1 MNSRAIVPLI
11 VVAIVAWF
19 LFSRY
24 QQGKMPLPGLPNPA
38 PITSATDPNT
48 TDPNATGT
56 STTTSGVTDP
66 NATDP
71 NATDPNAT
79 DPNATDPNATDP
91 NATDPNATDP
101 NATDPNATDP
111 NAQVISTQISA
122 DLTDPISSQPTKSML
137 ALQAMRDGSPA
148 ARIVL
153 ADEWLK
159 THPTD
164 ALFAIERSNAL
175 TKVLNKPALELGF
188 SAPLSGPLKQ
198 VGEAFLQGTNLAIQ
212 EANQAG
218 GIGGK
223 RINLTV
229 LNDGGDKAQ
238 AIEVAS
244 KLLSSDA
251 LGVIGPY
258 SSSTTLASSEIYN
271 QGLPIIAPA
280 ATNPKVSSA
289 GPYIFRVAPS
299 DLEQGSAMARL
310 VLARGHKA
318 VAVLFDENDAYS
330 KGLADAFSAEAE
342 RIGLQV
348 SPITFTLNSYTT
360 AKVGNYAVDAMFI
373 SGYTPDVA
381 MIAKLESLQPREIFA
396 GDGAYGQDLIA
407 QGGEAVNGVIV
418 SSFWHATLTDPAS
431 VGFTK
436 KFQNRYG
443 GGTPNAN
450 AMQAYD
456 ATRTMLE
463 AIKRSKIASKDTP
476 VAEARTAIKTALE
489 GFRTKPGVGVTAP
502 VKFDVNG
509 DVIGRPFV
517 AIQVKDG
524 KFVAIGLAK

>member
-11 VVAIVAWF
+11 VVVIVAWF
-19 LFSRY
+19 LFSKY
-24 QQGKMPLPGLPNPA
+24 QQGRLPLPGLPDQPVMTEPATPATTDPTIANP
-38 PITSATDPNT
+38 PATDPSIS
-48 TDPNATGT
+48 DPNVV
-56 STTTSGVTDP
+56 TTPPSL
-66 NATDP
+66 
-71 NATDPNAT
+71 
-79 DPNATDPNATDP
+79 
-91 NATDPNATDP
+91 
-101 NATDPNATDP
+101 
-111 NAQVISTQISA
+111 
-122 DLTDPISSQPTKSML
+122 DLTDPLSSQQTNTMVF
-137 ALQAMRDGSPA
+137 LQGIRDAGPA
-148 ARIVL
+148 TRIVL

-159 THPTD
+159 SHPTD
-164 ALFAIERSNAL
+164 ALFAIERGNAL
-175 TKVLNKPALELGF
+175 TKVLGKPFLELGF

-198 VGEAFLQGTNLAIQ
+198 VGEAFLQGTNMAVQ

-223 RINLTV
+223 RINVTV

-310 VLARGHKA
+310 VKARGHKA

-330 KGLADAFSAEAE
+330 KGLADAFSAEGE

-348 SPITFTLNSYTT
+348 APITFTLNAYTT
-360 AKVGNYAVDAMFI
+360 AAVGNYAVDSIFV

-381 MIAKLESLQPREIFA
+381 AVAKLESLQPREIFA

-418 SSFWHATLTDPAS
+418 SSFWHATLDDANSKT
-431 VGFTK
+431 FTK
-436 KFQNRYG
+436 RFQARYG

-450 AMQAYD
+450 AMQAFD

-463 AIKRSKIASKDTP
+463 AIKRAKITSKDTP
-476 VAEARTAIKTALE
+476 VAEARTKIKLALE
-489 GFRTKPGVGVTAP
+489 SFRTKPGLGITAP
-502 VKFDVNG
+502 VKFDANG

-517 AIQVKDG
+517 AIQVKEG

>member
-1 MNSRAIVPLI
+1 
-11 VVAIVAWF
+11 
-19 LFSRY
+19 
-24 QQGKMPLPGLPNPA
+24 MPLPGLPDPT
-38 PITSATDPNT
+38 PITST
-48 TDPNATGT
+48 TDPIA
-56 STTTSGVTDP
+56 GVTEVIDAAVAGTKPDP
-66 NATDP
+66 TITNP
-71 NATDPNAT
+71 
-79 DPNATDPNATDP
+79 
-91 NATDPNATDP
+91 
-101 NATDPNATDP
+101 
-111 NAQVISTQISA
+111 SSA
-122 DLTDPISSQPTKSML
+122 DLTDPISSQPSKAMI
-137 ALQAMRDGSPA
+137 ALQAMRAASPS

-159 THPTD
+159 SHPTD
-164 ALFAIERSNAL
+164 ALFSIERGNAL
-175 TKVLNKPALELGF
+175 TKILGKPFLELGF

-198 VGEAFLQGTNLAIQ
+198 VGEAFLQGANMAVQ

-218 GIGGK
+218 GISGK
-223 RINLTV
+223 RINLRV

-244 KLLSSDA
+244 QLLSSNA

-310 VLARGHKA
+310 VKARGHKA

-330 KGLADAFSAEAE
+330 KGLADAFSAEGE
-342 RIGLQV
+342 RIGLQIA
-348 SPITFTLNSYTT
+348 PITFTLNAYTT
-360 AKVGNYAVDAMFI
+360 AKVGNYAVDSIFV

-381 MIAKLESLQPREIFA
+381 AVAKLERLQPREIFA

-407 QGGEAVNGVIV
+407 QGGNTVDGVIV

-431 VGFTK
+431 IGFSK
-436 KFQNRYG
+436 KFQARYG

-463 AIKRSKIASKDTP
+463 AIKRSKMASKDTP
-476 VAEARTAIKTALE
+476 VAKARAAIKTALE
-489 GFRTKPGVGVTAP
+489 GFRTKPGLGVTAP
-502 VKFDVNG
+502 VKFDANG

>member
-19 LFSRY
+19 LYSRY
-24 QQGKMPLPGLPNPA
+24 QQGKMPLPGLPDQPVIIEPIDPAITNP
-38 PITSATDPNT
+38 PVVTDPGTLDPNT
-48 TDPNATGT
+48 TVI
-56 STTTSGVTDP
+56 TTPPSIDET
-66 NATDP
+66 N
-71 NATDPNAT
+71 
-79 DPNATDPNATDP
+79 
-91 NATDPNATDP
+91 
-101 NATDPNATDP
+101 
-111 NAQVISTQISA
+111 
-122 DLTDPISSQPTKSML
+122 PISSLPPATAT
-137 ALQAMRDGSPA
+137 ALQGVRDAKPSQS
-148 ARIVL
+148 IVL
-153 ADEWLK
+153 ADAWLSK
-159 THPTD
+159 HPTD
-164 ALFAIERSNAL
+164 ALFAIEKSNIISKL
-175 TKVLNKPALELGF
+175 LNKSSLELGF

-198 VGEAFLQGTNLAIQ
+198 VGEAFLQGTNMAVQ
-212 EANQAG
+212 EANQTG

-223 RINLTV
+223 RIDVSV

-244 KLLSSDA
+244 KLLSRDA

-258 SSSTTLASSEIYN
+258 SSSTTLAASEIYN

-310 VLARGHKA
+310 VKARGHKA

-330 KGLADAFSAEAE
+330 KGLADAFSAEGE
-342 RIGLQV
+342 RIGLQLA
-348 SPITFTLNSYTT
+348 PITFTLNGYTT
-360 AKVGNYAVDAMFI
+360 AEIGNYAVDSIFV

-381 MIAKLESLQPREIFA
+381 AVAKLESLQPREIFA

-407 QGGEAVNGVIV
+407 QGGETVNGVIV
-418 SSFWHATLTDPAS
+418 SSFWHATLDDANS
-431 VGFTK
+431 KQFTK
-436 KFQNRYG
+436 RFQARYG

-463 AIKRSKIASKDTP
+463 AIKRAAIASKNVP
-476 VAEARTAIKTALE
+476 LAEARTKIKAALE
-489 GFRTKPGVGVTAP
+489 TFRVKPGIGITAP

>member
-24 QQGKMPLPGLPNPA
+24 QQGRLPLPGLPDQPVVTEPATPATTDPIIANP
-38 PITSATDPNT
+38 SATDPSISDPTAVT
-48 TDPNATGT
+48 TPP
-56 STTTSGVTDP
+56 SV
-66 NATDP
+66 
-71 NATDPNAT
+71 
-79 DPNATDPNATDP
+79 
-91 NATDPNATDP
+91 
-101 NATDPNATDP
+101 
-111 NAQVISTQISA
+111 
-122 DLTDPISSQPTKSML
+122 DLTDPSSSLPPATAT
-137 ALQAMRDGSPA
+137 ALQGVRDASPSQA
-148 ARIVL
+148 IVL
-153 ADEWLK
+153 ADSWLSK
-159 THPTD
+159 RPTD
-164 ALFAIERSNAL
+164 ALFAIEKSNAVSKL
-175 TKVLNKPALELGF
+175 LNKPTLELGF
-188 SAPLSGPLKQ
+188 SGPLSGPLKQ
-198 VGEAFLQGTNLAIQ
+198 VGEAFLQGANMAVQ

-218 GIGGK
+218 GISGK
-223 RINLTV
+223 RIDINV
-229 LNDGGDKAQ
+229 LNDAGDKAQ

-244 KLLSSDA
+244 RLLSSDA

-271 QGLPIIAPA
+271 QGLAIIAPA

-310 VLARGHKA
+310 VKARGHKA

-330 KGLADAFSAEAE
+330 KGLADAFSAEGE
-342 RIGLQV
+342 RVGIQIA
-348 SPITFTLNSYTT
+348 PITFTLNAYTT

-381 MIAKLESLQPREIFA
+381 AIAKLESLQPREIFA

-418 SSFWHATLTDPAS
+418 SSFWHATLSDPAS
-431 VGFTK
+431 VRFSK

-463 AIKRSKIASKDTP
+463 AIKRSKIASEDTP
-476 VAEARTAIKTALE
+476 IADARLAIKTALE
-489 GFRTKPGVGVTAP
+489 TFRTKPGVGITAP

>member
-1 MNSRAIVPLI
+1 MNSRAVVPLI

-19 LFSRY
+19 LFSRH
-24 QQGKMPLPGLPNPA
+24 QAGKLLLPGLPDPV
-38 PITSATDPNT
+38 PITSTTDPNATDPNVTDPNSSNSTVADPNT
-48 TDPNATGT
+48 TDPNA
-56 STTTSGVTDP
+56 P
-66 NATDP
+66 
-71 NATDPNAT
+71 
-79 DPNATDPNATDP
+79 
-91 NATDPNATDP
+91 
-101 NATDPNATDP
+101 
-111 NAQVISTQISA
+111 VISTQSA
-122 DLTDPISSQPTKSML
+122 PPTVDLTDPISSQPTKAMIS
-137 ALQAMRDGSPA
+137 LQGIRDASPA
-148 ARIVL
+148 TRIVL

-159 THPTD
+159 SHPTD
-164 ALFAIERSNAL
+164 ALFAIERGNAL
-175 TKVLNKPALELGF
+175 TKILGKPFLELGF

-198 VGEAFLQGTNLAIQ
+198 VGEAFLQGTNMAVQ

-218 GIGGK
+218 GISGK
-223 RINLTV
+223 RINITV
-229 LNDGGDKAQ
+229 LNDGADKAQ

-271 QGLPIIAPA
+271 QGLAIIAPA

-310 VLARGHKA
+310 VKARGHRA

-330 KGLADAFSAEAE
+330 KGLADAFSAEGE

-348 SPITFTLNSYTT
+348 APIIFTLNAYTT
-360 AKVGNYAVDAMFI
+360 AAVGNYAVDSIFV

-381 MIAKLESLQPREIFA
+381 AVAKLESLQPREIFA

-407 QGGEAVNGVIV
+407 QGSGSVNGVIV
-418 SSFWHATLTDPAS
+418 SSFWHATLEDANSKT
-431 VGFTK
+431 FTK
-436 KFQNRYG
+436 RFQARYG

-463 AIKRSKIASKDTP
+463 AINRSKVASKNTP
-476 VAEARTAIKTALE
+476 VADARAAIKKALE
-489 GFRTKPGVGVTAP
+489 GFRTKPGVGITAP
-502 VKFDVNG
+502 VKFDANG

>member
-24 QQGKMPLPGLPNPA
+24 QQGRLPLPGLPDQPVAVDAATTATTAEAADPIVSGPA
-38 PITSATDPNT
+38 QPTATPNEPVITTR
-48 TDPNATGT
+48 
-56 STTTSGVTDP
+56 
-66 NATDP
+66 
-71 NATDPNAT
+71 
-79 DPNATDPNATDP
+79 
-91 NATDPNATDP
+91 
-101 NATDPNATDP
+101 
-111 NAQVISTQISA
+111 TQT
-122 DLTDPISSQPTKSML
+122 DLTDPISSQPAK
-137 ALQAMRDGSPA
+137 ALIALNAIRAASPST
-148 ARIVL
+148 RIVL
-153 ADEWLK
+153 ADDWLN

-164 ALFAIERSNAL
+164 ALFAIERGNAL
-175 TKVLNKPALELGF
+175 TKVLNKPFLEIGF

-198 VGEAFLQGTNLAIQ
+198 VGEAFLQGTNMAVQ
-212 EANQAG
+212 EANSTG
-218 GIGGK
+218 GING
-223 RINLTV
+223 RRVVVNV
-229 LNDGGDKAQ
+229 LNDAGDKAQ

-244 KLLSSDA
+244 KHLDSEA

-258 SSSTTLASSEIYN
+258 SSSTTLAASEIYN

-310 VLARGHKA
+310 VKSRGHKA

-342 RIGLQV
+342 RIGLQAAD
-348 SPITFTLNSYTT
+348 ITFKLNNYDT
-360 AKVGNYAVDAMFI
+360 AKVGNYAVDAIFV

-381 MIAKLESLQPREIFA
+381 AVAKLESLQPREIFA

-407 QGGEAVNGVIV
+407 QGGDTVNGVIV
-418 SSFWHATLTDPAS
+418 SSFWHATLDDANS
-431 VGFTK
+431 RKFTK
-436 KFQNRYG
+436 KFQARYG

-463 AIKRSKIASKDTP
+463 AIKR
-476 VAEARTAIKTALE
+476 ARLVSGTSTLSDARARLKKALE
-489 GFRTKPGVGVTAP
+489 SFRSKPGIGVTAP
-502 VKFDVNG
+502 IKFDVNG

-517 AIQVKDG
+517 AIQVKVG

>member
-19 LFSRY
+19 LYSRY
-24 QQGKMPLPGLPNPA
+24 QQGRLPLPGLPDQPVVTEPA
-38 PITSATDPNT
+38 TVDPTSTTPPAVDPST
-48 TDPNATGT
+48 SDPNAV
-56 STTTSGVTDP
+56 STPPSV
-66 NATDP
+66 
-71 NATDPNAT
+71 
-79 DPNATDPNATDP
+79 
-91 NATDPNATDP
+91 
-101 NATDPNATDP
+101 
-111 NAQVISTQISA
+111 
-122 DLTDPISSQPTKSML
+122 DLTDPLSSQPTKTMVF
-137 ALQAMRDGSPA
+137 LQGIRDAGPA
-148 ARIVL
+148 TRIVL

-159 THPTD
+159 SHPTD

-175 TKVLNKPALELGF
+175 SKILNKPTLELGF
-188 SAPLSGPLKQ
+188 SGPLSGPLKQ
-198 VGEAFLQGTNLAIQ
+198 VGEAFLQGANMAVQ

-218 GIGGK
+218 GISGK
-223 RINLTV
+223 RIDITV

-310 VLARGHKA
+310 VKARGHQA
-318 VAVLFDENDAYS
+318 VAVLFDEDDAYS
-330 KGLADAFSAEAE
+330 KGLADAFSAEGE
-342 RIGLQV
+342 RIGLQIA
-348 SPITFTLNSYTT
+348 PIKFTLNAYTT
-360 AKVGNYAVDAMFI
+360 AEVGNYAVDSIFV

-381 MIAKLESLQPREIFA
+381 AVAKLESLQPREIFA

-418 SSFWHATLTDPAS
+418 SSFWHATLDDANSKT
-431 VGFTK
+431 FTK
-436 KFQNRYG
+436 RFQARYG

-476 VAEARTAIKTALE
+476 IAEARVAIKTALE
-489 GFRTKPGVGVTAP
+489 SFRSKPGVGVTAP
-502 VKFDVNG
+502 VKFDANG

-517 AIQVKDG
+517 AIQVKES
-524 KFVAIGLAK
+524 KFIAIGLAK

>member
-19 LFSRY
+19 LYSRY
-24 QQGKMPLPGLPNPA
+24 QAGKLPLPGLPDQPVITEPA
-38 PITSATDPNT
+38 TAAT
-48 TDPNATGT
+48 TDPTGT
-56 STTTSGVTDP
+56 NPPAVDP
-66 NATDP
+66 AATDP
-71 NATDPNAT
+71 NAFTTP
-79 DPNATDPNATDP
+79 
-91 NATDPNATDP
+91 
-101 NATDPNATDP
+101 
-111 NAQVISTQISA
+111 SM

-137 ALQAMRDGSPA
+137 ALQAMRDASPSA
-148 ARIVL
+148 QIVL

-159 THPTD
+159 SHPTD
-164 ALFAIERSNAL
+164 ALFAIERGNAL
-175 TKVLNKPALELGF
+175 TKVLNKPSLELGF

-198 VGEAFLQGTNLAIQ
+198 VGEAFLQGTNLAVQ

-223 RINLTV
+223 RITVGV

-244 KLLSSDA
+244 KLLGSNA

-271 QGLPIIAPA
+271 QGLAIIAPA

-310 VLARGHKA
+310 VKARGHKA

-330 KGLADAFSAEAE
+330 KGLADAFSAEGE

-348 SPITFTLNSYTT
+348 APITFTLNAYTT
-360 AKVGNYAVDAMFI
+360 AAVGNYAVDSIFV

-381 MIAKLESLQPREIFA
+381 AVAKLESLQPREIFA

-407 QGGEAVNGVIV
+407 QGGTAVNGVIV
-418 SSFWHATLTDPAS
+418 SSFWHATLQDTNS
-431 VGFTK
+431 KTFTK
-436 KFQNRYG
+436 RFQARYG

-463 AIKRSKIASKDTP
+463 AIKRSKIASKDAP
-476 VAEARTAIKTALE
+476 IAEARAAIKTALE
-489 GFRTKPGVGVTAP
+489 SFRSKPGVGITAP
-502 VKFDVNG
+502 VKFDANG

-517 AIQVKDG
+517 AIQVNDG

>member
-24 QQGKMPLPGLPNPA
+24 QQGRLPLLGLPDPPVVTESAPTDPNFPVISLPA
-38 PITSATDPNT
+38 SSDPTTAKPVIDPDIKGNFDATDPIWNLPT
-48 TDPNATGT
+48 AT
-56 STTTSGVTDP
+56 
-66 NATDP
+66 AT
-71 NATDPNAT
+71 AV
-79 DPNATDPNATDP
+79 
-91 NATDPNATDP
+91 
-101 NATDPNATDP
+101 
-111 NAQVISTQISA
+111 QG
-122 DLTDPISSQPTKSML
+122 
-137 ALQAMRDGSPA
+137 MRDASPA
-148 ARIVL
+148 TRIVL

-159 THPTD
+159 SHPTD

-175 TKVLNKPALELGF
+175 TKVLNKSALELGF
-188 SAPLSGPLKQ
+188 TAPLSGPLKQ
-198 VGEAFLQGTNLAIQ
+198 VGEAFLQGANMAVQ
-212 EANQAG
+212 EANQAS
-218 GIGGK
+218 GISGK

-271 QGLPIIAPA
+271 QGLAIIAPA

-289 GPYIFRVAPS
+289 GPFIFRVAPS

-310 VLARGHKA
+310 VKARGHKA

-342 RIGLQV
+342 RIGLQT
-348 SPITFTLNSYTT
+348 SGISFKLNNYDT
-360 AKVGNYAVDAMFI
+360 AKVGNYAVDAIFV

-381 MIAKLESLQPREIFA
+381 AIAKLESLQPREIFA

-431 VGFTK
+431 VSFTK

-463 AIKRSKIASKDTP
+463 AIKRAKLVSGTSTLSD
-476 VAEARTAIKTALE
+476 ARARVKTALE
-489 GFRTKPGVGVTAP
+489 TFRSKPGVGITAP
-502 VKFDVNG
+502 VKFDANG

>member
-19 LFSRY
+19 LYSRY
-24 QQGKMPLPGLPNPA
+24 QAGKMPLPGLPDPT
-38 PITSATDPNT
+38 PINSATDPNT
-48 TDPNATGT
+48 TDPNATGPG
-56 STTTSGVTDP
+56 SSNPPIADP

-71 NATDPNAT
+71 NAP
-79 DPNATDPNATDP
+79 
-91 NATDPNATDP
+91 
-101 NATDPNATDP
+101 
-111 NAQVISTQISA
+111 VISTQSA
-122 DLTDPISSQPTKSML
+122 PASVDLIDPISSQPTKAMIS
-137 ALQAMRDGSPA
+137 LQGIRDASPA
-148 ARIVL
+148 TRIVL

-159 THPTD
+159 SHPTD
-164 ALFAIERSNAL
+164 ALFAIERGNAL
-175 TKVLNKPALELGF
+175 TKVLGKPFLELGL

-198 VGEAFLQGTNLAIQ
+198 VGEAFLQGTNMAVQ
-212 EANQAG
+212 EANLAG

-223 RINLTV
+223 RINVTV
-229 LNDGGDKAQ
+229 LNDAGDKAQ

-271 QGLPIIAPA
+271 QGLAIIAPA

-310 VLARGHKA
+310 VKARGHKA

-330 KGLADAFSAEAE
+330 KGLADAFSAEGE
-342 RIGLQV
+342 RIGLQIA
-348 SPITFTLNSYTT
+348 PITFMLNGYTT
-360 AKVGNYAVDAMFI
+360 ALVGNYAVDSIFV

-381 MIAKLESLQPREIFA
+381 AVAKLESLQPRELFA

-407 QGGEAVNGVIV
+407 QGGATVNGVIV
-418 SSFWHATLTDPAS
+418 SSFWHATLDDANSKT
-431 VGFTK
+431 FTK
-436 KFQNRYG
+436 KFQARYG

-463 AIKRSKIASKDTP
+463 AIKRSKIASKGTP
-476 VAEARTAIKTALE
+476 ISEARTAIKTALE
-489 GFRTKPGVGVTAP
+489 SFRNKPGVGVTAP
-502 VKFDVNG
+502 VKFDANG

-524 KFVAIGLAK
+524 KFIAIGLAK

>member
-24 QQGKMPLPGLPNPA
+24 QAGKLPLPGLPDPA
-38 PITSATDPNT
+38 PITSTTDPNVSDPNATGPSSSNPTAADPNT
-48 TDPNATGT
+48 TDPNA
-56 STTTSGVTDP
+56 P
-66 NATDP
+66 
-71 NATDPNAT
+71 
-79 DPNATDPNATDP
+79 
-91 NATDPNATDP
+91 
-101 NATDPNATDP
+101 
-111 NAQVISTQISA
+111 VISTQSA
-122 DLTDPISSQPTKSML
+122 PPSVDLTDPISSQPTKAMIS
-137 ALQAMRDGSPA
+137 LQGIRDASPA
-148 ARIVL
+148 TRIVL

-159 THPTD
+159 SHPTD
-164 ALFAIERSNAL
+164 ALFAIERGNAL
-175 TKVLNKPALELGF
+175 TKVLGKPFLELGF

-198 VGEAFLQGTNLAIQ
+198 VGEAFLQGTNMAVQ
-212 EANQAG
+212 EANLAG

-223 RINLTV
+223 RINVTV
-229 LNDGGDKAQ
+229 LNDAGDKAQ

-244 KLLSSDA
+244 KLLSSEA

-258 SSSTTLASSEIYN
+258 SSSTTLASSELYN
-271 QGLPIIAPA
+271 QGLAIIAPA

-310 VLARGHKA
+310 VKARDHKA

-330 KGLADAFSAEAE
+330 KGLADAFSAEGE
-342 RIGLQV
+342 RIGLQIA
-348 SPITFTLNSYTT
+348 PIKFSLNAYTT
-360 AKVGNYAVDAMFI
+360 AEVGNYAVDSIFV

-381 MIAKLESLQPREIFA
+381 AVAKLESLQPREIFA

-418 SSFWHATLTDPAS
+418 SSFWHATLDDANSKT
-431 VGFTK
+431 FTK
-436 KFQNRYG
+436 RFQARYG

-476 VAEARTAIKTALE
+476 IAEARVAIKTALE
-489 GFRTKPGVGVTAP
+489 SFRTKPGVGVTAP
-502 VKFDVNG
+502 VKFDANG

>member
-19 LFSRY
+19 LYSRY
-24 QQGKMPLPGLPNPA
+24 QAGKLPLPGLPDPA
-38 PITSATDPNT
+38 QITGT
-48 TDPNATGT
+48 TDPNATNPN
-56 STTTSGVTDP
+56 TTGPSSSNPTAADP

-71 NATDPNAT
+71 NATDPNA
-79 DPNATDPNATDP
+79 P
-91 NATDPNATDP
+91 
-101 NATDPNATDP
+101 
-111 NAQVISTQISA
+111 VISTQSA
-122 DLTDPISSQPTKSML
+122 PASVDLTDPISSQPTKAMIS
-137 ALQAMRDGSPA
+137 LQAIRDASPA
-148 ARIVL
+148 TRIVL

-159 THPTD
+159 SHPTD
-164 ALFAIERSNAL
+164 ALFAIERGNAL
-175 TKVLNKPALELGF
+175 TKVLGKPFLELGF

-198 VGEAFLQGTNLAIQ
+198 VGEAFLQGTNMAVQ
-212 EANQAG
+212 EANLAG

-223 RINLTV
+223 RINVTV
-229 LNDGGDKAQ
+229 LDDAGDKAQ

-258 SSSTTLASSEIYN
+258 SSSTTLAASEIYN
-271 QGLPIIAPA
+271 QGLAIIAPA

-310 VLARGHKA
+310 VKARGHKA

-348 SPITFTLNSYTT
+348 APITFSLNGYTT
-360 AKVGNYAVDAMFI
+360 AKVGNYAVDAMFV

-381 MIAKLESLQPREIFA
+381 AIAKLESLQPREIFA

-407 QGGEAVNGVIV
+407 QGGASVNAVIV
-418 SSFWHATLTDPAS
+418 SSFWHATLPDAAS
-431 VGFTK
+431 VSFTK
-436 KFQNRYG
+436 KFQIRYG

-463 AIKRSKIASKDTP
+463 AIKRSKLASKNSP
-476 VAEARTAIKTALE
+476 VSDARAAIKTALE
-489 GFRTKPGVGVTAP
+489 SFRNKPGLGVTAP
-502 VKFDVNG
+502 VKFDANG

>member
-19 LFSRY
+19 LYSRY
-24 QQGKMPLPGLPNPA
+24 QQGRLPLPGLPDQPVVTDTVPPA
-38 PITSATDPNT
+38 T
-48 TDPNATGT
+48 TDPT
-56 STTTSGVTDP
+56 STNPPAVDPSTSDP
-66 NATDP
+66 NA
-71 NATDPNAT
+71 
-79 DPNATDPNATDP
+79 
-91 NATDPNATDP
+91 
-101 NATDPNATDP
+101 
-111 NAQVISTQISA
+111 VSTPPSV
-122 DLTDPISSQPTKSML
+122 DLTDPLSSLSPVTST
-137 ALQAMRDGSPA
+137 ALQGVRDASPSQA
-148 ARIVL
+148 IVL
-153 ADEWLK
+153 SESWLSK
-159 THPTD
+159 HPTD
-164 ALFAIERSNAL
+164 ALFAIEKSNAVSKL
-175 TKVLNKPALELGF
+175 LNKPTLELGF
-188 SAPLSGPLKQ
+188 SGPLSGPLKQ
-198 VGEAFLQGTNLAIQ
+198 VGEAFLQGANMAVQ
-212 EANQAG
+212 EANQSG
-218 GIGGK
+218 GISGK
-223 RINLTV
+223 RIDITV

-244 KLLSSDA
+244 KLLGGNA

-310 VLARGHKA
+310 VKARGHKA

-330 KGLADAFSAEAE
+330 KGLADAFSAEGE

-348 SPITFTLNSYTT
+348 APITFTLNAYTT
-360 AKVGNYAVDAMFI
+360 AAVGNYAVDSIFV

-381 MIAKLESLQPREIFA
+381 AVAKLESLQPREIFA

-407 QGGEAVNGVIV
+407 QGGQAVNGVIV
-418 SSFWHATLTDPAS
+418 SSFWHATLDDANSKT
-431 VGFTK
+431 FTK
-436 KFQNRYG
+436 RFQARYG

-463 AIKRSKIASKDTP
+463 AIKRSKIVSKDTP
-476 VAEARTAIKTALE
+476 IAQARVAIKTALE
-489 GFRTKPGVGVTAP
+489 SFRTKPGVGVTAP
-502 VKFDVNG
+502 VKFDANG